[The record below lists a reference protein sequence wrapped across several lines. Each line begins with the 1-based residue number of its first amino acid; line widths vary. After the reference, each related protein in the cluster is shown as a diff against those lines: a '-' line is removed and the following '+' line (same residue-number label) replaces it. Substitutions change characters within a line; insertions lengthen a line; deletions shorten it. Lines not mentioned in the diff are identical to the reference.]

1 MALQHTENFDVA
13 TTLTDA
19 HDIVQSIA
27 GNATWFSQ
35 FVPVV
40 QSPRRNIAEAML
52 RLFQQLGLSC
62 AIVGKFA
69 MYVGGLLTSCPEL
82 ITMYMAYHP
91 EMLSPDLSI
100 LLQIQPTPV
109 FSLDELDFLFVP
121 SFSILER
128 SICYTVRCGV
138 EHMALRIVCVNSLQ
152 PFGPRTNLDLT
163 SIAWTTFSYYCAN
176 YAMVVL
182 PLQTSGDRIL
192 YFHHYRAEIRGED
205 SRTYRSCLWDFEDPR
220 RIYFG
225 CQKPNRCTCILC
237 CKQPLSL
244 KTAASKIVWGF

>member
-1 MALQHTENFDVA
+1 MALQPTEKFDGT

-27 GNATWFSQ
+27 GNATWLSE
-35 FVPVV
+35 FVPIV
-40 QSPRRNIAEAML
+40 QSPRRNIAEALL
-52 RLFQQLGLSC
+52 RLFHQLGLCC

-91 EMLSPDLSI
+91 EMLSPELSI
-100 LLQIQPTPV
+100 LLQIQTTPA

-121 SFSILER
+121 SFSILGKC
-128 SICYTVRCGV
+128 ICYTVRCGV
-138 EHMALRIVCVNSLQ
+138 EHVALKIECVDSLQ
-152 PFGPRTNLDLT
+152 PCGPRSNLDLT
-163 SIAWTTFSYYCAN
+163 CFAWTTFSYYCAN

-192 YFHHYRAEIRGED
+192 YFRHYRAE
-205 SRTYRSCLWDFEDPR
+205 
-220 RIYFG
+220 
-225 CQKPNRCTCILC
+225 
-237 CKQPLSL
+237 L
-244 KTAASKIVWGF
+244 KWGRFSNL